1 MSILRYKHLKHLRLD
16 QGKIERAKRIL
27 KAKTETE
34 TMDKALEKII
44 QEEKERLR
52 RRNLNE
58 THYPSPKESWQAKRR
73 LLRMDKTGKKRKVL
87 IRMIAV
93 LDATVAL
100 KWQWVKWIGYY
111 RSP

>member
-1 MSILRYKHLKHLRLD
+1 MRYKHLRLD

-52 RRNLNE
+52 RRNLMKRITQLRRSLGKLRE
-58 THYPSPKESWQAKRR
+58 DSSEWVRLARKE
-73 LLRMDKTGKKRKVL
+73 
-87 IRMIAV
+87 
-93 LDATVAL
+93 
-100 KWQWVKWIGYY
+100 
-111 RSP
+111 RSLSV

>member
-1 MSILRYKHLKHLRLD
+1 MSIFRYKHLKHLRLD

-52 RRNLNE
+52 RRSLMKRITQLRRSLGKLRE
-58 THYPSPKESWQAKRR
+58 DSSEWVRLARKE
-73 LLRMDKTGKKRKVL
+73 
-87 IRMIAV
+87 
-93 LDATVAL
+93 
-100 KWQWVKWIGYY
+100 
-111 RSP
+111 RSLSV

>member
-1 MSILRYKHLKHLRLD
+1 MSIFRYKHLKHLRLD

-52 RRNLNE
+52 RRSLMKRITQLRRSLGKLRE
-58 THYPSPKESWQAKRR
+58 DSSEWIRLVRKE
-73 LLRMDKTGKKRKVL
+73 
-87 IRMIAV
+87 
-93 LDATVAL
+93 
-100 KWQWVKWIGYY
+100 
-111 RSP
+111 RSLSV